1 MADPRL
7 GEAYIHCDQLLR
19 EHDLDRW
26 LACLFAPWAK
36 RRYLHALYAFNLEV
50 ARVREIVSD
59 PMPGE
64 IRDQWWREAL
74 VGEARGQVYV
84 PVEILAEAGSS
95 RDEVIAGRM
104 SEGLG
109 RALARMRALARDHL
123 AKALAGVS
131 QVKPEA
137 RVAFLPLAL
146 VEAYLAAMERRGFDP
161 FRTPVELPQWRRQWR
176 LWRAARSW

>member
-1 MADPRL
+1 
-7 GEAYIHCDQLLR
+7 
-19 EHDLDRW
+19 
-26 LACLFAPWAK
+26 
-36 RRYLHALYAFNLEV
+36 
-50 ARVREIVSD
+50 
-59 PMPGE
+59 
-64 IRDQWWREAL
+64 
-74 VGEARGQVYV
+74 
-84 PVEILAEAGSS
+84 
-95 RDEVIAGRM
+95 M

-176 LWRAARSW
+176 LWRAARSWCTPGGPNFRKLERHLRCRPEPVS